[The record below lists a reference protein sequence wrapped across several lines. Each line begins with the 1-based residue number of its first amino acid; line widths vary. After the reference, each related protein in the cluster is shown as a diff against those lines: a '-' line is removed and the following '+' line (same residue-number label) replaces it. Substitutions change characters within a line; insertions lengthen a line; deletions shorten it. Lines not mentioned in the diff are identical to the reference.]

1 MIDLEQARQLYEGA
15 EAVHD
20 FDHVLRVLA
29 LAERLARD
37 EGADLEIVRAAAL
50 LHDAARGR
58 EGMVESGARSSARW
72 SGMQQAP
79 AALQEGVTLSIEPS
93 GGAAHHNTGQEA
105 MTAWPGLAEEAG
117 ADGDADGRE
126 EHPGWDH
133 AQAGAELARKLLAG
147 QPSEKVEAVAH
158 AIAAHR
164 FRRGPEP
171 RTLEARVLFDA
182 DKLDAIGAVG
192 VARAFHYGGNMAQR
206 LWAEVPA
213 DYQETPATAGEH
225 TPVHEYVY
233 KLAHIRQR
241 LLTDSARR
249 LAEERHAF
257 MVAFYER
264 LEREIRGLA

>member
-1 MIDLEQARQLYEGA
+1 LIDIEQARQLYEGA

-29 LAERLARD
+29 LAERLARA
-37 EGADLEIVRAAAL
+37 EGADLEIVRAATL
-50 LHDAARGR
+50 LHDAARG
-58 EGMVESGARSSARW
+58 
-72 SGMQQAP
+72 
-79 AALQEGVTLSIEPS
+79 
-93 GGAAHHNTGQEA
+93 N
-105 MTAWPGLAEEAG
+105 
-117 ADGDADGRE
+117 DGF
-126 EHPGWDH
+126 DH
-133 AQAGAELARKLLAG
+133 AQASADLAREYLAG
-147 QPSEKVEAVAH
+147 QPPEKIEAVAH

-171 RTLEARVLFDA
+171 RSLEARVLYDA

-192 VARAFHYGGNMAQR
+192 VARAFHYGGHRGQR

-213 DYQETPATAGEH
+213 EYQETPDTAGEH

-233 KLAHIRQR
+233 KLARIHQR

-257 MVAFYER
+257 MVTFYER